1 MLTEAQRSRTIAT
14 WLTAALTLAMAV
26 RAVIAWPDLPEPMA
40 SHFDGNG
47 YPNGFQSRAAFMTII
62 FGVQALLAVSF
73 MLPPRLMRL
82 IPPRLLSLPYRGYW
96 MKPENIGEALD
107 RYASWSVWFG
117 CTSAALMLGV
127 FELALQANLALQ
139 PLNSSLMWLLVGGY
153 LLGTLV
159 AIVRLV
165 VILKPPS

>member
-1 MLTEAQRSRTIAT
+1 MLTEAQRSRTTAT
-14 WLTAALTLAMAV
+14 RLTAALALAMAV

-47 YPNGFQSRAAFMTII
+47 YPNGFQSRATFMSFI
-62 FGVQALLAVSF
+62 FGIQALLAVSF
-73 MLPPRLMRL
+73 MLPPRLMRF
-82 IPPRLLSLPYRGYW
+82 IPPRLLSLPYRAYW

-117 CTSAALMLGV
+117 FTSAALMLGV
-127 FELALQANLALQ
+127 FELALQANLARE

-153 LLGTLV
+153 LLGTLL

-165 VILKPPS
+165 VILKPPR